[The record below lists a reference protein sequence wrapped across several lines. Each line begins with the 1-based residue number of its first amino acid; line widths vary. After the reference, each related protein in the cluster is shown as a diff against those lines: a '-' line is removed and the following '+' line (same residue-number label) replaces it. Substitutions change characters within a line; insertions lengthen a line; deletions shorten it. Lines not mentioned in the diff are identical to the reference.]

1 MFFYYKKKQYFNC
14 VNYIC
19 MLKWILWILKKK
31 KYFKY
36 VGVSFLA
43 LVAVV
48 LVGGYADQSVRFN
61 NKWLSAFERWEYHE
75 ALNYFDQA
83 LEKKEFFEAR
93 SNKGLVLDALQQYEK
108 ALLAHDKA
116 LALAED
122 NEVVLNNKALTLTK
136 MGRNDEAIT
145 YYTSSL
151 ALDGKSSLI
160 LYNRGVSY
168 FELEMYEEALSDFDL
183 ALEYNT
189 YNDEEY
195 FYSTWY
201 FKWIVLHMLKQF
213 DEAIVAYDTFLEYD
227 KSNQEIL
234 GLKLY
239 ANQAS
244 LWSGLFEEF
253 PFVIS
258 GK

>member
-1 MFFYYKKKQYFNC
+1 
-14 VNYIC
+14 
-19 MLKWILWILKKK
+19 MLKWMLKWVLNWKLKEK
-31 KYFKY
+31 KYLKY
-36 VGVSFLA
+36 VGVFFLS
-43 LVAVV
+43 LIVV
-48 LVGGYADQSVRFN
+48 LFVWGYADQSVRLN
-61 NKWLSAFERWEYHE
+61 NKGLSAFEHGEYYE
-75 ALNYFDQA
+75 ALDYFDQA
-83 LEKKEFFEAR
+83 LEKKEFFEAW
-93 SNKGLVLDALQQYEK
+93 SNKGLVLDALEQYDE

-116 LALAED
+116 LALAGD
-122 NEVVLNNKALTLTK
+122 NEVVLNNKGLTLTK
-136 MGRNDEAIT
+136 MGRNEEAIT

-151 ALDGKSSLI
+151 EINNKSSLI

-168 FELEMYEEALSDFDL
+168 FELERYEEALSDFDL
-183 ALEYNT
+183 ALGYNT
-189 YNDEEY
+189 YDSEEY
-195 FYSTWY
+195 LYSTWY

-213 DEAIVAYDTFLEYD
+213 DAAIVAYDAFLEYD
-227 KSNQEIL
+227 KDNQEIL